1 MKPTMTQN
9 KQAGKGRRWLLTTLL
24 ALLVSPCWLS
34 AQITIGDGTEPKAFS
49 ILEIISNQKRG
60 LRMPHL
66 TTDERDEM
74 TTDKFGN
81 ETTTLAKGL
90 TIYNTSI
97 DCVEYW
103 NSSKWISLCSG
114 NSAFTGGEC
123 ADTPVAPTGGSV
135 SCSVTDPNCETAGEY
150 TFTFVSGSD
159 FASIEVTDAGAG
171 TFTVSFDDNDQASDR
186 QVIIMV
192 TSPCGANSMLV
203 FTQTGDS
210 TGCGVTTV
218 PAIKSVD
225 NVTAMC
231 SGGAVYLY
239 LEGYP
244 TAGTFIW
251 TLNGQQV
258 GSGYNYTATVPGKYI
273 VYGDK
278 VGCTNSQSFQVT
290 LDGTGAP
297 NPVQLIVIGNNG
309 EACGTGG
316 TVELVAS
323 TPSSGTVIWFCDGQ
337 LTNKTGTNIDAG
349 KGYWTARASRH
360 LRRE

>member
-1 MKPTMTQN
+1 
-9 KQAGKGRRWLLTTLL
+9 
-24 ALLVSPCWLS
+24 
-34 AQITIGDGTEPKAFS
+34 
-49 ILEIISNQKRG
+49 
-60 LRMPHL
+60 
-66 TTDERDEM
+66 
-74 TTDKFGN
+74 
-81 ETTTLAKGL
+81 
-90 TIYNTSI
+90 
-97 DCVEYW
+97 
-103 NSSKWISLCSG
+103 
-114 NSAFTGGEC
+114 
-123 ADTPVAPTGGSV
+123 
-135 SCSVTDPNCETAGEY
+135 
-150 TFTFVSGSD
+150 
-159 FASIEVTDAGAG
+159 
-171 TFTVSFDDNDQASDR
+171 
-186 QVIIMV
+186 
-192 TSPCGANSMLV
+192 MLV

-290 LDGTGAP
+290 LDGTGVP

-349 KGYWTARASRH
+349 KGYWEAVVLDGSCKSTPSQGVTVTENLNSGSIATPVMKINGLTSGWKLCRGGSLFLEVGTIEAGVTYTWYADNTQIGVGSGIYYPVPSATQVVIRLRATGAGCAQEALSVETISVDQAPSAPFIFCNTPGNALCGGEATLSATGGDSYIWFKDGKEISGQTASSLKVTQTGSYTAVARAYSRER
-360 LRRE
+360 LLSPFRTLPPCRGQAIRLQPSKGRPRPTR